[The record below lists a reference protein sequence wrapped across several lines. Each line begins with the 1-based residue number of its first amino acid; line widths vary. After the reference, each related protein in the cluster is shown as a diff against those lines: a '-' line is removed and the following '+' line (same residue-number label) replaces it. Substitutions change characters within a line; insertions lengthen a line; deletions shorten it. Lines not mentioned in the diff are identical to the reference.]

1 MPNNRASHIARQH
14 FFSKQVYMD
23 VWKDSMAGENEKAV
37 LEILEEWKYIQG
49 FDFERQYPIGD
60 RYVIDIAFPSEK
72 VAIEVDGIQHLSDSQ
87 RKKDKERDDFLRFN
101 GWVVVRVLDKKFFKN
116 PTFYKHLLHEVIE
129 ERKKTNVRLTDTI
142 YEK

>member
-37 LEILEEWKYIQG
+37 LEILEE
-49 FDFERQYPIGD
+49 
-60 RYVIDIAFPSEK
+60 
-72 VAIEVDGIQHLSDSQ
+72 
-87 RKKDKERDDFLRFN
+87 
-101 GWVVVRVLDKKFFKN
+101 
-116 PTFYKHLLHEVIE
+116 
-129 ERKKTNVRLTDTI
+129 RKKTNVRLTDTI